1 MGLGTNLKKIL
12 KDKGK
17 TLKWLSA
24 ETGISVN
31 TLYSITKRDSTR
43 ISIDNVSKIAAAL
56 GITTSQLM
64 GEIVIAT
71 DEEEDELFK
80 VLTEEPELTKE
91 EIATYNS
98 ILLTEGFEEA
108 NKYRAKIIE
117 HKNFIR
123 IRNYFT
129 SLTKLPTDESTL
141 SKEQDNPEASETL
154 LAAFHTLNQA
164 GKAEAI
170 KRIQEMARLEEVE
183 EVVEEK
189 EEKAE

>member
-1 MGLGTNLKKIL
+1 MGLGTNLKKLL

-43 ISIDNVSKIAAAL
+43 ISIDNISKIAAAL
-56 GITTSQLM
+56 DITTSQLM

-80 VLTEEPELTKE
+80 VLTDEPELTKE
-91 EIATYNS
+91 EVVTYNS

-108 NKYRAKIIE
+108 NKYRAEIIE
-117 HKNFIR
+117 HKNFVR
-123 IRNYFT
+123 IQNYFA
-129 SLTKLPTDESTL
+129 SLSKLPTDESNL
-141 SKEQDNPEASETL
+141 SKEQNNPEATEIL
-154 LAAFHTLNQA
+154 LAAFSSLNQT
-164 GKAEAI
+164 GKVEAI
-170 KRIQEMARLEEVE
+170 KRIQEMTKLEEYT
-183 EVVEEK
+183 K
-189 EEKAE
+189 

>member
-170 KRIQEMARLEEVE
+170 KRIQEMARLEEYT
-183 EVVEEK
+183 K
-189 EEKAE
+189 

>member
-1 MGLGTNLKKIL
+1 
-12 KDKGK
+12 
-17 TLKWLSA
+17 
-24 ETGISVN
+24 
-31 TLYSITKRDSTR
+31 
-43 ISIDNVSKIAAAL
+43 
-56 GITTSQLM
+56 M

-108 NKYRAKIIE
+108 NKYRAEIIE

-170 KRIQEMARLEEVE
+170 KRIQEMARLEEYT
-183 EVVEEK
+183 K
-189 EEKAE
+189 